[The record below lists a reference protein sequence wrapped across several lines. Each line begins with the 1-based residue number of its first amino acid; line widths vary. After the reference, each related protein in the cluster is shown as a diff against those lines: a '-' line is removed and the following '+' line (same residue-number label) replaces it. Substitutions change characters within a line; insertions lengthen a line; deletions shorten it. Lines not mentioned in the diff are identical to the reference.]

1 MFGLHFT
8 NAVFYI
14 DLQQTGSE
22 NNSAHLD
29 IVSIEEDQTVDQ
41 SNDSLPDMETARKE
55 RTDSELSPKVR
66 SDSASSL
73 EWDYRDDELKIDID
87 DQLESSLEREING
100 IIYSSEQHLSLA
112 DSADV
117 LNISNEQSSTDQ

>member
-1 MFGLHFT
+1 
-8 NAVFYI
+8 
-14 DLQQTGSE
+14 
-22 NNSAHLD
+22 
-29 IVSIEEDQTVDQ
+29 
-41 SNDSLPDMETARKE
+41 METARKE

-87 DQLESSLEREING
+87 NQLESSLEREING

-117 LNISNEQSSTDQ
+117 LNISNEQSTTDQ

>member
-14 DLQQTGSE
+14 DLHQTGSE
-22 NNSAHLD
+22 NNSEHLD
-29 IVSIEEDQTVDQ
+29 PVSTEEDQTVDQ

-87 DQLESSLEREING
+87 NQLESSLEREING

-117 LNISNEQSSTDQ
+117 LNISNEQSTTDQ

>member
-1 MFGLHFT
+1 
-8 NAVFYI
+8 
-14 DLQQTGSE
+14 
-22 NNSAHLD
+22 
-29 IVSIEEDQTVDQ
+29 
-41 SNDSLPDMETARKE
+41 METARKE

-87 DQLESSLEREING
+87 NQLESSLEREING

>member
-1 MFGLHFT
+1 
-8 NAVFYI
+8 
-14 DLQQTGSE
+14 
-22 NNSAHLD
+22 
-29 IVSIEEDQTVDQ
+29 
-41 SNDSLPDMETARKE
+41 METARKE

-87 DQLESSLEREING
+87 NQLESSLEREING

-117 LNISNEQSSTDQ
+117 LNISNEESSTDQ

>member
-1 MFGLHFT
+1 
-8 NAVFYI
+8 
-14 DLQQTGSE
+14 
-22 NNSAHLD
+22 
-29 IVSIEEDQTVDQ
+29 
-41 SNDSLPDMETARKE
+41 METARKE

-117 LNISNEQSSTDQ
+117 LNISNEESSTDQ

>member
-1 MFGLHFT
+1 
-8 NAVFYI
+8 
-14 DLQQTGSE
+14 
-22 NNSAHLD
+22 
-29 IVSIEEDQTVDQ
+29 
-41 SNDSLPDMETARKE
+41 METARKE